1 MTTGGAAMA
10 DEKVRKLAEDALNR
24 LAAELAAGKSDA
36 LKNYLDTMSRFHH
49 YSLRNVLLIA
59 SQRPTATHVAGY
71 HTWADLGRHVKHG
84 EKGIMIFAPI
94 LTKQRDPSALALK
107 QEQTVT
113 KGNDVFR
120 LAGFRTAFVFDVQQ
134 TEGKPLPEFA
144 KTMGEPKE
152 FADKLK
158 ALVANQGITLEYH
171 ESLPQGAQGISYGG
185 KIHLV
190 SGMQPAE
197 EFSVLVHELAHEML
211 HHKPTEDRLPKV
223 FVETQAE
230 AVAYVVCRGVGL
242 DTNSAAADY
251 ISLYNGDKKT
261 LVQSLSAIQDASSR
275 ILDELLPA
283 ERPSPFHERRGERDL
298 PSVSSPTHEVPGTST
313 PGSGPSAPQSPE
325 PAISFDR

>member
-1 MTTGGAAMA
+1 
-10 DEKVRKLAEDALNR
+10 
-24 LAAELAAGKSDA
+24 
-36 LKNYLDTMSRFHH
+36 
-49 YSLRNVLLIA
+49 
-59 SQRPTATHVAGY
+59 
-71 HTWADLGRHVKHG
+71 
-84 EKGIMIFAPI
+84 
-94 LTKQRDPSALALK
+94 
-107 QEQTVT
+107 
-113 KGNDVFR
+113 
-120 LAGFRTAFVFDVQQ
+120 
-134 TEGKPLPEFA
+134 LPEFA
-144 KTMGEPKE
+144 KTTGEPRE

-158 ALVANQGITLEYH
+158 ALVAKQGITLEYH
-171 ESLPQGAQGISYGG
+171 ESLPQGAQGVSYGG

-242 DTNSAAADY
+242 NTNSAAADY

-283 ERPSPFHERRGERDL
+283 ERPSPFHELRGERDL
-298 PSVSSPTHEVPGTST
+298 PSLSSPTHEAPGKPTLT
-313 PGSGPSAPQSPE
+313 EGSPAPRMPDQ
-325 PAISFDR
+325 PASISMDR